1 MSQTFDICSHARERI
16 IITAHRGTFGGNIPC
31 NTLAA
36 YELAL
41 RQGADMLEIDHSD
54 TIAMG
59 DGHNDCTMLQAA
71 GLGLAMANGA
81 EVVKQ
86 TADRVICSNDEHGVD
101 YVLQHI
107 IKGE

>member
-41 RQGADMLEIDHSD
+41 RQGADMLEIE
-54 TIAMG
+54 G
-59 DGHNDCTMLQAA
+59 F
-71 GLGLAMANGA
+71 
-81 EVVKQ
+81 
-86 TADRVICSNDEHGVD
+86 
-101 YVLQHI
+101 
-107 IKGE
+107 